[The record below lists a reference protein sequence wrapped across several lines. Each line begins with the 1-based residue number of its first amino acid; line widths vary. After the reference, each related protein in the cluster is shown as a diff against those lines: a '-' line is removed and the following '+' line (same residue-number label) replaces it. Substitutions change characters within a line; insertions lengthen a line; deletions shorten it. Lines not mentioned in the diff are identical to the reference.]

1 MTRPSVAEV
10 YNYRKYV
17 TDAMVAFLKTNPSK
31 KILAIIEIGL
41 NHEEQHQELLAYD
54 IKYILGNQPTFPS
67 ENSFKTKVE
76 TQAATLS
83 KLSWSL

>member
-1 MTRPSVAEV
+1 MLWSPFKDES
-10 YNYRKYV
+10 
-17 TDAMVAFLKTNPSK
+17 SK

-67 ENSFKTKVE
+67 
-76 TQAATLS
+76 
-83 KLSWSL
+83 

>member
-31 KILAIIEIGL
+31 KILAIIEIGI

-67 ENSFKTKVE
+67 YENSFKTKVE
-76 TQAATLS
+76 TQAAYQNQN
-83 KLSWSL
+83 